1 MPRGC
6 DMVSD
11 LLRAVEDGLE
21 LRRSGKDDIR
31 KEIRAV
37 ILHDALKGKSKEKE
51 KEKMNKERW
60 EYSLERQTTRNGKR
74 VTLALVRSKSK
85 DKSTDIVRRRKSRY
99 DRPVAEIVEAPSGW
113 RSREERVVYVDG
125 SGYGGLNLDLDR
137 FHPAA
142 SLYQDEPVNVVY
154 AAPRESRGLG
164 RYGTVLFH
172 QG

>member
-1 MPRGC
+1 
-6 DMVSD
+6 MVSD
-11 LLRAVEDGLE
+11 LLRAVEEGLE

-31 KEIRAV
+31 KEIKAV
-37 ILHDALKGKSKEKE
+37 ILHDALKGNSKEKE
-51 KEKMNKERW
+51 KENKERW

-85 DKSTDIVRRRKSRY
+85 DKSTDNFRRKKSRY
-99 DRPVAEIVEAPSGW
+99 DRPRAEIVEAPSGW
-113 RSREERVVYVDG
+113 RGREETVVYVDG

-142 SLYQDEPVNVVY
+142 SLYQGEAENVVY

-164 RYGTVLFH
+164 RYGTVLL
-172 QG
+172 Q